1 VSLAAKIESEGRWRR
16 TLESPDGLAEN
27 LGDLGISVGPRNGP
41 TKRTHGEKEDY
52 VLRRLLVAW
61 KKKEILRFPVDIQAA
76 SEATAPDFVLYWP
89 DGETRGVEVTEA
101 GKEDYQAWMTTVESK
116 IGSGKT
122 VSLPFDESIKGT
134 AAEILDV
141 IRKKVGKAKKG
152 QYRDP
157 EDCDL
162 LVYDN
167 TAWGG
172 FLDGR
177 ELLDALGRPKDLVG
191 PFRQIH
197 LVEGAKV
204 HLDIFGQRQSVDIS
218 KEYETDYAGWITEQA
233 ERLRDGATDK
243 LDLAHLAEEFGD
255 LGRAEHRALASYFRN
270 LMVHLLKWRYQPD
283 RRSGSWSASINNSR
297 SQIHDLLTE
306 SPSLRLDLTVQ
317 VPKQYARAR
326 QIAADETG
334 MPLNTFPEQCPYEHK
349 QLVDPEF
356 LPEHGDGRRSDW
368 HE

>member
-1 VSLAAKIESEGRWRR
+1 MSLAAKIESEGRWRR
-16 TLESPDGLAEN
+16 TLESPDGLAE
-27 LGDLGISVGPRNGP
+27 DLGSLGVSVGPRTGP
-41 TKRTHGEKEDY
+41 TRRTHGEKEDY
-52 VLRRLLVAW
+52 VLRRLLIAW
-61 KKKEILRFPVDIQAA
+61 KKKENLRFPVDVQAA

-243 LDLAHLAEEFGD
+243 LDLAHLAD
-255 LGRAEHRALASYFRN
+255 QAH
-270 LMVHLLKWRYQPD
+270 HLPKTPAVD
-283 RRSGSWSASINNSR
+283 RHQNG
-297 SQIHDLLTE
+297 
-306 SPSLRLDLTVQ
+306 VQ
-317 VPKQYARAR
+317 R
-326 QIAADETG
+326 
-334 MPLNTFPEQCPYEHK
+334 
-349 QLVDPEF
+349 
-356 LPEHGDGRRSDW
+356 DGRQAAGEKAEQQKAKIAGEHAGAERYHCLAIHGADGDRPAYIAD
-368 HE
+368 HVRHGHR

>member
-1 VSLAAKIESEGRWRR
+1 MSLPAKIESEGRWHRK
-16 TLESPDGLAEN
+16 LESPDRLAEN
-27 LGDLGISVGPRNGP
+27 LGDLGVSVGPRTGP

-52 VLRRLLVAW
+52 VLRRLLIAW
-61 KKKEILRFPVDIQAA
+61 KKNEFLRFPVDVQAA
-76 SEATAPDFVLYWP
+76 SEATAPDFVLYWRGREP
-89 DGETRGVEVTEA
+89 LGVEVTEA
-101 GKEDYQAWMTTVESK
+101 GEEDYQAWLTTTERERVGVGAIDDPFE
-116 IGSGKT
+116 
-122 VSLPFDESIKGT
+122 VSMERT
-134 AAEILDV
+134 AEAILCA

-152 QYRDP
+152 QYSDP

-167 TAWGG
+167 TASGG
-172 FLDGR
+172 FLHDR
-177 ELLDALGRPKDLVG
+177 ELMEALGRPKDLVG
-191 PFRQIH
+191 SFRQIH
-197 LVEGAKV
+197 LVMGANV

-218 KEYETDYAGWITEQA
+218 KEYETDYAGWITEQT

-283 RRSGSWSASINNSR
+283 RQSGSWSASINNAR

-334 MPLNTFPEQCPYEHK
+334 MPLNTFPEQCPYEHE

-356 LPEHGDGRRSDW
+356 LPEGGDT
-368 HE
+368 